1 MPLGAFI
8 AELSRKSSHFRL
20 ADNLGE
26 PKFQIFS
33 TNRDMSSSVLR
44 NVIHPKAQSAPLEK
58 ARDEAQDPRT
68 GVQGGPEAPKHES
81 EDMELVLGVLVEN
94 APVAMAMFDRG
105 MRYMLAN
112 RQWITEFGLQ
122 QVQPLVGKSQ
132 YEIFPGLHPGW
143 RQVYERALQGHIVRS
158 EHDSLSGPDGQHLVY
173 RWEVRPWRKKRDA
186 AVGGLMVTCE
196 KFSSPQPTGEDAVK
210 SPPASEDQDS
220 SQPVAKTPDPLDCSI
235 PMLILNLDGAI
246 LRANVAAAHLTLD
259 KGIQEGTTCFWEVF
273 GEGRDYSALRQQTLD
288 ALTRVAL
295 AHSPVPVYITTHKD
309 PSPDPST
316 PSRWLVSALARKGA
330 DDSPPQV
337 MVMGFPAPPA
347 AEIVP
352 RFIPPMAPPAPVVPP
367 PPLPAAAPVDDA
379 VQQRLENELS
389 RARQELR
396 TLAEAQQAFG
406 RRESRLRSYL
416 EGIPCGVFVLDERGM
431 PVYQNEGLAKLLG
444 RPLEADQ
451 TVESWL
457 AHACSTEEHRAQVV
471 LAWRESVWRRQL
483 TRTVSLATA
492 DGLLKEL
499 EFHPIA
505 LPGGGLLVSI
515 QDATEH
521 TRHEE
526 QLRSMEAKLRTL
538 MQGSP
543 IAIVMTDKA
552 GVIFEV
558 NQHAEELLGKAKS
571 ELRRYPLDA
580 WLDPDSATARRD
592 ALRSLQSSGRQAEA
606 LGVRIKRIDGSFSHA
621 ILHLAAVPD
630 AQGETHCTIHYLQ
643 EVHEAVGPT
652 LPEPALP
659 AAPRSQ
665 TPAAAP
671 QPASAILLTTDANGR
686 VRTWSVHAQQLFS
699 LESAAAIGRPLHQ
712 FFRPSDAT
720 GFFADLA
727 AQAARPGSIVQR
739 PFFGGNGKRGEVET
753 SVRVL
758 EEGGVEL
765 SAHFTAEVETPA
777 VASLPAAILKAA
789 IPLAFQVVSPSSQR
803 WPVVDLEREKL
814 LLTETHH
821 RIKNHLQII
830 SSLLNMQINGVS
842 DQDARNA
849 LRSSQNRVRAIAAL
863 HQHLY
868 QVALGKGDTF
878 SDFSRDL
885 VAHLRECYEVK
896 ADQIKVHLE
905 VQEGPIEQEWLMPLA
920 LTLNEALSNCFE
932 HAYPHGRKGLITAML
947 TYTQG
952 SGELVISDDGV
963 GLPSD
968 FHPGEG
974 GGLGLKIL
982 AVFADQMRGQLFVR
996 GNPDQGTE
1004 IKLRFPLATP
1014 EG

>member
-1 MPLGAFI
+1 
-8 AELSRKSSHFRL
+8 
-20 ADNLGE
+20 
-26 PKFQIFS
+26 
-33 TNRDMSSSVLR
+33 MSSSVLK
-44 NVIHPKAQSAPLEK
+44 NVIHPKGQTAPLEK
-58 ARDEAQDPRT
+58 GREEEREKDSRPITSAAADSPRT
-68 GVQGGPEAPKHES
+68 ES

-94 APVAMAMFDRG
+94 APVAMAMFDRS

-112 RQWITEFGLQ
+112 RQWIAEFGLQ
-122 QVQPLVGKSQ
+122 QVQPIVGKSQ

-158 EHDSLSGPDGQHLVY
+158 EHDALSGPDGRHLVY

-196 KFSSPQPTGEDAVK
+196 KFSSRQASSEDQSAAI
-210 SPPASEDQDS
+210 PASEDHDS
-220 SQPVAKTPDPLDCSI
+220 MPPVAKSPDPLDCAI
-235 PMLILNLDGAI
+235 PMLVLNSNGAI
-246 LRANVAAAHLTLD
+246 LRANVAASHLALD
-259 KGIQEGTTCFWEVF
+259 KGIVEGTTCFWEVF

-288 ALTRVAL
+288 ALTRATMEQAV
-295 AHSPVPVYITTHKD
+295 VPGCIITHPNDEAID
-309 PSPDPST
+309 PAT
-316 PSRWLVSALARKGA
+316 PSRWLVSALARKGG
-330 DDSPPQV
+330 DEFSRQF
-337 MVMGFPAPPA
+337 MLMGFSAQTA
-347 AEIVP
+347 VEGVT
-352 RFIPPMAPPAPVVPP
+352 RFTP
-367 PPLPAAAPVDDA
+367 PPLPAPPPVVAPPSFFPATALVDDEA
-379 VQQRLENELS
+379 LKRTENELS

-396 TLAEAQQAFG
+396 TLAEAQQAFS

-416 EGIPCGVFVLDERGM
+416 EGVPCGVFVLDERGM
-431 PVYQNEGLAKLLG
+431 PVFQNERLAKLLG
-444 RPLEADQ
+444 RPLEAEQ
-451 TVESWL
+451 SVETWL
-457 AHACSTEEHRAQVV
+457 AHACPTEEHRSQVV

-515 QDATEH
+515 QDTTEH

-543 IAIVMTDKA
+543 VAIVMTDKA

-558 NQHAEELLGKAKS
+558 NQHAEELLGQAKS
-571 ELRRYPLDA
+571 ELRRYPFDA
-580 WLDPDSATARRD
+580 WLDPESATARRD

-606 LGVRIKRIDGSFSHA
+606 LGVRIKRFDGTVSRA

-630 AQGETHCTIHYLQ
+630 TQGEIHCTIHYLQ
-643 EVHEAVGPT
+643 QVT
-652 LPEPALP
+652 EPAVT
-659 AAPRSQ
+659 AAA
-665 TPAAAP
+665 AAAP
-671 QPASAILLTTDANGR
+671 AEQRPAPPSPRSTAAISGPTSAVLLTTDANGR
-686 VRTWSVHAQQLFS
+686 VRTWTEHAQQLFG

-720 GFFADLA
+720 GFFADIA
-727 AQAARPGSIVQR
+727 EQAADPESVVQR
-739 PFFGGNGKRGEVET
+739 PFFGGNGKRGEVQT
-753 SVRVL
+753 SVRML
-758 EEGGVEL
+758 DSGGVEL
-765 SAHFTAEVETPA
+765 SSHFTARIETPA
-777 VASLPAAILKAA
+777 SALPSSAPAAASVLTAA
-789 IPLAFQVVSPSSQR
+789 VPLAFQVVSPSSQR

-878 SDFSRDL
+878 SDFTRDL
-885 VAHLRECYEVK
+885 VTHLRECYEVRSE
-896 ADQIKVHLE
+896 QIRVHLE
-905 VQEGPIEQEWLMPLA
+905 VQEGSIEQEWLMPLA

-932 HAYPHGRKGLITAML
+932 HAYPHGRHGQVSAML
-947 TYTQG
+947 TYTHG
-952 SGELVISDDGV
+952 SGELVIRDDGI
-963 GLPSD
+963 GLPAG

-974 GGLGLKIL
+974 SGLGLKIL
-982 AVFADQMRGQLFVR
+982 AVFAEQMRGQLFVQ
-996 GNPDQGTE
+996 GYPDQGTE
-1004 IKLRFPLATP
+1004 IKLRFPLGSP
-1014 EG
+1014 EL

>member
-1 MPLGAFI
+1 
-8 AELSRKSSHFRL
+8 
-20 ADNLGE
+20 
-26 PKFQIFS
+26 
-33 TNRDMSSSVLR
+33 MSSSVLK
-44 NVIHPKAQSAPLEK
+44 NVIHPKGQTGPLVKVREEGKDPLPSASSAMEP
-58 ARDEAQDPRT
+58 
-68 GVQGGPEAPKHES
+68 PKPES

-158 EHDSLSGPDGQHLVY
+158 EHDALSGPDGRHLVY

-196 KFSSPQPTGEDAVK
+196 KFSSPQSSTGEQTSEA
-210 SPPASEDQDS
+210 PPSEDQDS
-220 SQPVAKTPDPLDCSI
+220 TPPVAKAPDPLDCAI
-235 PMLILNLDGAI
+235 PMLVLNASGAI
-246 LRANVAAAHLTLD
+246 LRANVAASHLTLD
-259 KGIQEGTTCFWEVF
+259 KGIQEGITCFWEVF
-273 GEGRDYSALRQQTLD
+273 GEGRDYNALRQQTLD
-288 ALTRVAL
+288 ALVRATMEQAL
-295 AHSPVPVYITTHKD
+295 VPGCIVTHSDSTAD
-309 PSPDPST
+309 PAT

-330 DDSPPQV
+330 DDTSRQF
-337 MVMGFPAPPA
+337 MLMGFSAQTA
-347 AEIVP
+347 VEGVT
-352 RFIPPMAPPAPVVPP
+352 RFTP
-367 PPLPAAAPVDDA
+367 PPLSAPQPIAIPPPLAPLAPPVDDA
-379 VQQRLENELS
+379 ALKRTETELS

-406 RRESRLRSYL
+406 RREARLRSYL
-416 EGIPCGVFVLDERGM
+416 EGVPCGIFVLDERGM
-431 PVYQNEGLAKLLG
+431 PVFQNERLAKLLG
-444 RPLEADQ
+444 RSLEADQ
-451 TVESWL
+451 SVETWL
-457 AHACSTEEHRAQVV
+457 AHACPTEEHRSQVV

-515 QDATEH
+515 QDTTEH

-558 NQHAEELLGKAKS
+558 NQHAEELLGQAKS

-580 WLDPDSATARRD
+580 WLDPDSSTARRD

-606 LGVRIKRIDGSFSHA
+606 LGVRIKRVDGTFSSA

-630 AQGETHCTIHYLQ
+630 AQGEIHCTIHYLQ
-643 EVHEAVGPT
+643 EVSAPAAVAAPAEAQTAAPATYPKAAISGPT
-652 LPEPALP
+652 
-659 AAPRSQ
+659 
-665 TPAAAP
+665 
-671 QPASAILLTTDANGR
+671 SAVLLTTDANGR
-686 VRTWSVHAQQLFS
+686 VRTWTEHAHELFG
-699 LESAAAIGRPLHQ
+699 LEAAAAIGRPLHQ

-720 GFFADLA
+720 GFFADIA
-727 AQAARPGSIVQR
+727 EQAAHPESIVQR

-753 SVRVL
+753 SVRLL
-758 EEGGVEL
+758 EAGGIEL
-765 SAHFTAEVETPA
+765 TSHFMARIETPA
-777 VASLPAAILKAA
+777 YPLPPVAGLKPAV
-789 IPLAFQVVSPSSQR
+789 PVAFQVVSPSSQR

-878 SDFSRDL
+878 SDFTRDL
-885 VAHLRECYEVK
+885 VAHLRECYEVRS
-896 ADQIKVHLE
+896 DQIRVHLE
-905 VQEGPIEQEWLMPLA
+905 VQEGAIEQEWLMPLV

-932 HAYPHGRKGLITAML
+932 HAFPHGRQGQISAML
-947 TYTQG
+947 TYTHG
-952 SGELVISDDGV
+952 SGELVIRDDGI
-963 GLPSD
+963 GLPAD

-982 AVFADQMRGQLFVR
+982 AVFADQMRGQLFVQ

-1004 IKLRFPLATP
+1004 IKLRFPLASP
-1014 EG
+1014 DL

>member
-1 MPLGAFI
+1 IP
-8 AELSRKSSHFRL
+8 
-20 ADNLGE
+20 
-26 PKFQIFS
+26 
-33 TNRDMSSSVLR
+33 V
-44 NVIHPKAQSAPLEK
+44 VITAP
-58 ARDEAQDPRT
+58 
-68 GVQGGPEAPKHES
+68 
-81 EDMELVLGVLVEN
+81 
-94 APVAMAMFDRG
+94 
-105 MRYMLAN
+105 
-112 RQWITEFGLQ
+112 I
-122 QVQPLVGKSQ
+122 
-132 YEIFPGLHPGW
+132 
-143 RQVYERALQGHIVRS
+143 
-158 EHDSLSGPDGQHLVY
+158 
-173 RWEVRPWRKKRDA
+173 
-186 AVGGLMVTCE
+186 
-196 KFSSPQPTGEDAVK
+196 
-210 SPPASEDQDS
+210 PA
-220 SQPVAKTPDPLDCSI
+220 
-235 PMLILNLDGAI
+235 
-246 LRANVAAAHLTLD
+246 
-259 KGIQEGTTCFWEVF
+259 
-273 GEGRDYSALRQQTLD
+273 
-288 ALTRVAL
+288 
-295 AHSPVPVYITTHKD
+295 
-309 PSPDPST
+309 
-316 PSRWLVSALARKGA
+316 
-330 DDSPPQV
+330 
-337 MVMGFPAPPA
+337 
-347 AEIVP
+347 
-352 RFIPPMAPPAPVVPP
+352 APPAPV
-367 PPLPAAAPVDDA
+367 DDGA
-379 VQQRLENELS
+379 KLRLENELS

-406 RRESRLRSYL
+406 RREARMRSYL
-416 EGIPCGVFVLDERGM
+416 EGVPCGIFVLDERGV
-431 PVYQNEGLAKLLG
+431 PLFQNERLAKLLG

-457 AHACSTEEHRAQVV
+457 AHACPTEEHRAQVV

-515 QDATEH
+515 QDTTEH

-538 MQGSP
+538 LQGSP

-558 NQHAEELLGKAKS
+558 NQHAEELLGQAKS

-592 ALRSLQSSGRQAEA
+592 ALRGLQSSGRQAEA
-606 LGVRIKRIDGSFSHA
+606 LGVRVKRFDGTFSRA

-643 EVHEAVGPT
+643 AVA
-652 LPEPALP
+652 EPASV
-659 AAPRSQ
+659 APLAEVLH
-665 TPAAAP
+665 TAP
-671 QPASAILLTTDANGR
+671 SIPTAPPVAGPASAPLLTTDANGR
-686 VRTWSVHAQQLFS
+686 VRTWTDHAQQMFDLD
-699 LESAAAIGRPLHQ
+699 SAAVIGRPLHQ

-727 AQAARPGSIVQR
+727 VQAADPQGVVQR
-739 PFFGGNGKRGEVET
+739 PFFGGNGKRGEAQI
-753 SVRVL
+753 SVQML
-758 EEGGVEL
+758 EEGGFAL
-765 SAHFTAEVETPA
+765 TSHFTVESEAPAAAPHPAEV
-777 VASLPAAILKAA
+777 LKAA

-878 SDFSRDL
+878 SDFARDL
-885 VAHLRECYEVK
+885 VAHLRECYEVQS
-896 ADQIKVHLE
+896 DQIKVHLE
-905 VQEGPIEQEWLMPLA
+905 VQEGPVEQEWLMPLA

-932 HAYPHGRKGLITAML
+932 HAYPHGRQGQITATL
-947 TYTQG
+947 NYSQAA
-952 SGELVISDDGV
+952 GELVIRDDGV
-963 GLPSD
+963 GLPAE

-974 GGLGLKIL
+974 SGLGLKIL
-982 AVFADQMRGQLFVR
+982 AVFADQMRGQLFVQ
-996 GNPDQGTE
+996 GTPDQGTE
-1004 IKLRFPLATP
+1004 IKLRFPLASP
-1014 EG
+1014 ES

>member
-1 MPLGAFI
+1 
-8 AELSRKSSHFRL
+8 
-20 ADNLGE
+20 
-26 PKFQIFS
+26 
-33 TNRDMSSSVLR
+33 MSSSVLR
-44 NVIHPKAQSAPLEK
+44 NVIHPKAQTASLEK
-58 ARDEAQDPRT
+58 GREEFRDPRT
-68 GVQGGPEAPKHES
+68 GPSSSADIPKPES

-196 KFSSPQPTGEDAVK
+196 KFSSPRSSGEDAVK
-210 SPPASEDQDS
+210 AAPSSEDHES
-220 SQPVAKTPDPLDCSI
+220 AAPVAKTPDPLDCSI
-235 PMLILNLDGAI
+235 PMLILDVDGAI

-273 GEGRDYSALRQQTLD
+273 GEGRDYSALRQQTLE
-288 ALTRVAL
+288 ALTRVAV
-295 AHSPVPVYITTHKD
+295 AHSPVPVFITTRTDAAAD
-309 PSPDPST
+309 PAT
-316 PSRWLVSALARKGA
+316 PSRWLVSALAGKGA
-330 DDSPPQV
+330 DDSSRRV
-337 MVMGFPAPPA
+337 MVIGFPAPPP
-347 AEIVP
+347 AEIVT
-352 RFIPPMAPPAPVVPP
+352 RFVPPVAPPASVMPP
-367 PPLPAAAPVDDA
+367 PPPPAAPPVDDA
-379 VQQRLENELS
+379 AQQRLENELS

-406 RRESRLRSYL
+406 RREARLRTYL
-416 EGIPCGVFVLDERGM
+416 EGIPCGVFVLDERGV
-431 PVYQNEGLAKLLG
+431 PVYQNEGLARLLG
-444 RPLEADQ
+444 RPLETDQ

-457 AHACSTEEHRAQVV
+457 AHACPTEEHRAQVV

-499 EFHPIA
+499 EFHPVA

-543 IAIVMTDKA
+543 VAIVMTDKA

-558 NQHAEELLGKAKS
+558 NQHAEELLGQAKS
-571 ELRRYPLDA
+571 ELRRYPFDA

-606 LGVRIKRIDGSFSHA
+606 LGVRIKRVDGSFSRA
-621 ILHLAAVPD
+621 ILHLATVPD

-643 EVHEAVGPT
+643 EVSEPASGPASA
-652 LPEPALP
+652 PAAESSPALP
-659 AAPRSQ
+659 SQHSAPV
-665 TPAAAP
+665 TA
-671 QPASAILLTTDANGR
+671 PASTVLLTTDANGR
-686 VRTWSVHAQQLFS
+686 VRTWSEHAQQLFS
-699 LESAAAIGRPLHQ
+699 LEAAAAIGRPLHQ

-727 AQAARPGSIVQR
+727 VQAAKPNSIVQR

-753 SVRVL
+753 SVRLL

-765 SAHFTAEVETPA
+765 SSCHAAGGAPVSEP
-777 VASLPAAILKAA
+777 LPSADHLKAA
-789 IPLAFQVVSPSSQR
+789 IPLAFQVVSPSSER

-905 VQEGPIEQEWLMPLA
+905 VQEGPVEQEWLMPLA

-932 HAYPHGRKGLITAML
+932 HAYPHGRQGLITATL

-952 SGELVISDDGV
+952 SGELVIRDDGV
-963 GLPSD
+963 GLPAD

-1004 IKLRFPLATP
+1004 IKLRFPLATA

>member
-1 MPLGAFI
+1 
-8 AELSRKSSHFRL
+8 
-20 ADNLGE
+20 
-26 PKFQIFS
+26 
-33 TNRDMSSSVLR
+33 MSSSVLR
-44 NVIHPKAQSAPLEK
+44 NVIQPKAQTAPLEK
-58 ARDEAQDPRT
+58 AYDEAPDQRT
-68 GVQGGPEAPKHES
+68 GVQGNSDLPKHES
-81 EDMELVLGVLVEN
+81 EDMGLVLGVLVEN

-196 KFSSPQPTGEDAVK
+196 KFSSPQPSGEDAVK
-210 SPPASEDQDS
+210 ADPPSEDQDS

-235 PMLILNLDGAI
+235 PMLILSLDGAI
-246 LRANVAAAHLTLD
+246 LRSNVAAARLTLD

-295 AHSPVPVYITTHKD
+295 AHSPAPVYITTHAD
-309 PSPDPST
+309 SSSEPAI
-316 PSRWLVSALARKGA
+316 PSRWLVSALAHKGA

-352 RFIPPMAPPAPVVPP
+352 RFIPPLAPPAP
-367 PPLPAAAPVDDA
+367 AALVDDA
-379 VQQRLENELS
+379 AQQRLENELS

-416 EGIPCGVFVLDERGM
+416 EGIPCGVFVLDERGV

-558 NQHAEELLGKAKS
+558 NQHAEELLGQAKS

-592 ALRSLQSSGRQAEA
+592 ALRTLQSSGRQAEA
-606 LGVRIKRIDGSFSHA
+606 LGVRIKRVDGSFSRA

-643 EVHEAVGPT
+643 EVTEPAAVT
-652 LPEPALP
+652 VPEPAFP
-659 AAPRSQ
+659 AALSSQ
-665 TPAAAP
+665 TPAT
-671 QPASAILLTTDANGR
+671 ASRTTSAVLLTTDANGR
-686 VRTWSVHAQQLFS
+686 VRTWTEHAQQLFS
-699 LESAAAIGRPLHQ
+699 LESAAAVGRPLHQ

-727 AQAARPGSIVQR
+727 AQAAHPDSIVQR

-753 SVRVL
+753 SVRAL

-765 SAHFTAEVETPA
+765 SSHFTADIETSAVPPLAVEM
-777 VASLPAAILKAA
+777 LKAA
-789 IPLAFQVVSPSSQR
+789 MPLAFQVVSPSSQR

-868 QVALGKGDTF
+868 QVALGKSDTF
-878 SDFSRDL
+878 SDFARDL

-963 GLPSD
+963 GLPPD

-1014 EG
+1014 EA

>member
-1 MPLGAFI
+1 
-8 AELSRKSSHFRL
+8 
-20 ADNLGE
+20 
-26 PKFQIFS
+26 
-33 TNRDMSSSVLR
+33 MSSSVLK
-44 NVIHPKAQSAPLEK
+44 NVIQPKGQTAPLEK
-58 ARDEAQDPRT
+58 MREEAKEPRT
-68 GVQGGPEAPKHES
+68 GPLGPSSALELPKHES

-112 RQWITEFGLQ
+112 RQWISEFGLQ

-158 EHDSLSGPDGQHLVY
+158 EHDSLSGPDGRHLVY

-196 KFSSPQPTGEDAVK
+196 KFSSPQTAADDDAKTAPSFEDK
-210 SPPASEDQDS
+210 DS
-220 SQPVAKTPDPLDCSI
+220 APPVARTPDPLDCSI
-235 PMLILNLDGAI
+235 PMMVLNAEGAI
-246 LRANVAAAHLTLD
+246 LRSNVAAAHLTLD
-259 KGIQEGTTCFWEVF
+259 KGIQEGVTCFWEVF

-288 ALTRVAL
+288 ALTRATMEQAL
-295 AHSPVPVYITTHKD
+295 LPGYITTRAEASLD
-309 PSPDPST
+309 PAT

-330 DDSPPQV
+330 DDSSRQF
-337 MVMGFPAPPA
+337 MLMGFSPP
-347 AEIVP
+347 
-352 RFIPPMAPPAPVVPP
+352 PVVESATRFTPTVP
-367 PPLPAAAPVDDA
+367 VPIPVVIAAPMPAAAPVDDGLML
-379 VQQRLENELS
+379 RMENELS

-406 RRESRLRSYL
+406 RREARLRSYL
-416 EGIPCGVFVLDERGM
+416 EGVPCGVFVLDERGV
-431 PVYQNEGLAKLLG
+431 PVFQNERLAKLLG

-457 AHACSTEEHRAQVV
+457 AHACPTEEHRAQVV

-499 EFHPIA
+499 EFHPIS

-515 QDATEH
+515 QDTTEH

-538 MQGSP
+538 LQGSP
-543 IAIVMTDKA
+543 VAIVLTDKA

-558 NQHAEELLGKAKS
+558 NQHAEELLGQAKS

-592 ALRSLQSSGRQAEA
+592 ALRALQSSGRQAEA
-606 LGVRIKRIDGSFSHA
+606 LGVRVKRFDGTFVRA

-630 AQGETHCTIHYLQ
+630 SQGETHCTIHYLQ
-643 EVHEAVGPT
+643 EVTESVSVTAQAEV
-652 LPEPALP
+652 LP
-659 AAPRSQ
+659 AAPGTH
-665 TPAAAP
+665 TPAIAYG
-671 QPASAILLTTDANGR
+671 PASAMLLTTDANGR
-686 VRTWSVHAQQLFS
+686 VRTWTEHAQQMFD
-699 LESAAAIGRPLHQ
+699 LEAAAAIGRPLHQ

-727 AQAARPGSIVQR
+727 GQADDPQSIIQR
-739 PFFGGNGKRGEVET
+739 PFFGGNGRRGEAKI
-753 SVRVL
+753 SVCML
-758 EEGGVEL
+758 EEGGFAL
-765 SAHFTAEVETPA
+765 TSHFTVEDAAPA
-777 VASLPAAILKAA
+777 LPPLQPVAMLKAA

-868 QVALGKGDTF
+868 QIALGKGDTF

-885 VAHLRECYEVK
+885 VAHLRECYEVQS
-896 ADQIKVHLE
+896 DQIKVHLE

-932 HAYPHGRKGLITAML
+932 HAYPHGRQGQITAML
-947 TYTQG
+947 SYTQG
-952 SGELVISDDGV
+952 GGELVIRDDGV
-963 GLPSD
+963 GLPAE

-974 GGLGLKIL
+974 SGLGLKIL
-982 AVFADQMRGQLFVR
+982 AVFADQMRGQLFVQ
-996 GNPDQGTE
+996 GSPDQGTE
-1004 IKLRFPLATP
+1004 IKLRFPLASP
-1014 EG
+1014 ES

>member
-1 MPLGAFI
+1 L
-8 AELSRKSSHFRL
+8 R
-20 ADNLGE
+20 E

-33 TNRDMSSSVLR
+33 TNPIMSSSVLK
-44 NVIHPKAQSAPLEK
+44 NVIQPKAQTAPLEK
-58 ARDEAQDPRT
+58 ARDEARDQRSGTSAPA
-68 GVQGGPEAPKHES
+68 ELPKHES
-81 EDMELVLGVLVEN
+81 EDMEMVLGVLVEN
-94 APVAMAMFDRG
+94 APIAMAMFDRG

-112 RQWITEFGLQ
+112 RQWISEFGLQ

-143 RQVYERALQGHIVRS
+143 RQVYDRALQGHIVRS

-196 KFSSPQPTGEDAVK
+196 KFSSPQPSGEDAVK
-210 SPPASEDQDS
+210 AAPSLEDKES
-220 SQPVAKTPDPLDCSI
+220 APPVAKTPDPLDCSI
-235 PMLILNLDGAI
+235 PMLVLNVEGAI
-246 LRANVAAAHLTLD
+246 MRANVAASRLTLD

-273 GEGRDYSALRQQTLD
+273 GEGREYSTLRQQTLD
-288 ALTRVAL
+288 ALTRVSL
-295 AHSPVPVYITTHKD
+295 AQNIAPGCIITRPDASPY
-309 PSPDPST
+309 SST
-316 PSRWLVSALARKGA
+316 PSRWLVSALAHKGT
-330 DDSPPQV
+330 DESSRQF
-337 MVMGFPAPPA
+337 MLMGFSPQTAM
-347 AEIVP
+347 EGVT
-352 RFIPPMAPPAPVVPP
+352 RRTPPAPVIVAAPTP
-367 PPLPAAAPVDDA
+367 PAAALVDVA
-379 VQQRLENELS
+379 AQQRLESELS

-406 RRESRLRSYL
+406 RREARLRSYL
-416 EGIPCGVFVLDERGM
+416 EGIPCGVFVLDERGV
-431 PVYQNEGLAKLLG
+431 PVFQNEGLAKLLG

-457 AHACSTEEHRAQVV
+457 AHACPTEEHRAQVV

-499 EFHPIA
+499 EFNPIA

-558 NQHAEELLGKAKS
+558 NQHAEELLGQAKS

-592 ALRSLQSSGRQAEA
+592 ALRALQSSGRQAEA
-606 LGVRIKRIDGSFSHA
+606 LGIRIKRVDGSFSRA

-630 AQGETHCTIHYLQ
+630 AQGEAHCTIHYLQ
-643 EVHEAVGPT
+643 EVAEPT
-652 LPEPALP
+652 G
-659 AAPRSQ
+659 
-665 TPAAAP
+665 AAAP
-671 QPASAILLTTDANGR
+671 AVEFPAALFSHAPVTTSAPASAVLLTTDANGR
-686 VRTWSVHAQQLFS
+686 VRTWTEHAQQLFS
-699 LESAAAIGRPLHQ
+699 LEAAEAIGRPLHQ

-720 GFFADLA
+720 AFFADLA
-727 AQAARPGSIVQR
+727 DQAAQPESIIQR
-739 PFFGGNGKRGEVET
+739 PFFGGNGKRGEAKIAA
-753 SVRVL
+753 RML
-758 EEGGVEL
+758 DDGGFEL
-765 SAHFTAEVETPA
+765 ISHFTAEVETAEALPLP
-777 VASLPAAILKAA
+777 VALLKAA

-896 ADQIKVHLE
+896 SDQIMVHLE

-932 HAYPHGRKGLITAML
+932 HAFPHGRQGQITAL
-947 TYTQG
+947 LSYTQG
-952 SGELVISDDGV
+952 SGELVVSDDGV
-963 GLPSD
+963 GLPAE

-1004 IKLRFPLATP
+1004 IKLRFPLATS

>member
-1 MPLGAFI
+1 
-8 AELSRKSSHFRL
+8 
-20 ADNLGE
+20 
-26 PKFQIFS
+26 
-33 TNRDMSSSVLR
+33 MSSSVLR
-44 NVIHPKAQSAPLEK
+44 NVIHPKAQTPPLENV
-58 ARDEAQDPRT
+58 RDEARDQRL
-68 GVQGGPEAPKHES
+68 GAPVNADFGKHES

-196 KFSSPQPTGEDAVK
+196 KFSSSQPSGKDAAQAAP
-210 SPPASEDQDS
+210 SSEDKDGAP
-220 SQPVAKTPDPLDCSI
+220 PVAKTPDPLDCSI
-235 PMLILNLDGAI
+235 PMLILDLDGAI

-259 KGIQEGTTCFWEVF
+259 KGIQEGITCFWEVF

-309 PSPDPST
+309 FSPDPSI

-330 DDSPPQV
+330 DDSPRQV
-337 MVMGFPAPPA
+337 MVMGFPSPPA
-347 AEIVP
+347 VEIVP
-352 RFIPPMAPPAPVVPP
+352 RFIPPVAPPAPVVL
-367 PPLPAAAPVDDA
+367 PLPLPVAAPVDDA
-379 VQQRLENELS
+379 AQQRLENELS

-406 RRESRLRSYL
+406 RREARLRSYL
-416 EGIPCGVFVLDERGM
+416 EGIPCGVFVLDERGV
-431 PVYQNEGLAKLLG
+431 PVFQNEGLAKLLG
-444 RPLEADQ
+444 RPLETDQ

-457 AHACSTEEHRAQVV
+457 AHACPTEEHRAQVV

-558 NQHAEELLGKAKS
+558 NQHAEEMLGHAKS
-571 ELRRYPLDA
+571 DLRRYPLDA
-580 WLDPDSATARRD
+580 WLDPESATARRD

-606 LGVRIKRIDGSFSHA
+606 LGVRIKRVDGSFSRA

-630 AQGETHCTIHYLQ
+630 AHGEAHCTVHYLQ
-643 EVHEAVGPT
+643 EVT
-652 LPEPALP
+652 EPAAVTLQQAVFP
-659 AAPRSQ
+659 AAPISH
-665 TPAAAP
+665 TPAAVSRPTRAV
-671 QPASAILLTTDANGR
+671 LLTTDANGR
-686 VRTWSVHAQQLFS
+686 VRTWTEHAHQVFG
-699 LESAAAIGRPLHQ
+699 LEAAAAIGRPLHQ

-727 AQAARPGSIVQR
+727 KQATNPQSIIQR

-753 SVRVL
+753 SVRAL
-758 EEGGVEL
+758 EQGGVEL
-765 SAHFTAEVETPA
+765 TSHFTTGSKTSEAPP
-777 VASLPAAILKAA
+777 LPAAILKAA
-789 IPLAFQVVSPSSQR
+789 IPLAFQVVSPSSAR

-896 ADQIKVHLE
+896 SDHIKVHLE

-932 HAYPHGRKGLITAML
+932 HAYPHGRQGLITAML
-947 TYTQG
+947 TYTQS

-963 GLPSD
+963 GLPAE

-974 GGLGLKIL
+974 SGLGLKIL

-1004 IKLRFPLATP
+1004 IKLRFPLASP

>member
-1 MPLGAFI
+1 
-8 AELSRKSSHFRL
+8 
-20 ADNLGE
+20 
-26 PKFQIFS
+26 
-33 TNRDMSSSVLR
+33 MSSSVLK
-44 NVIHPKAQSAPLEK
+44 NVIHPKGQTAPLEK
-58 ARDEAQDPRT
+58 GRDEGRDKEQRPVSSAAGEPPR
-68 GVQGGPEAPKHES
+68 PES

-94 APVAMAMFDRG
+94 APVAMAMFDRS

-112 RQWITEFGLQ
+112 RQWISEFGLQ

-158 EHDSLSGPDGQHLVY
+158 EHDALSGPDGRHLVY

-196 KFSSPQPTGEDAVK
+196 KFSSRQ
-210 SPPASEDQDS
+210 SNSEDQ
-220 SQPVAKTPDPLDCSI
+220 VAAAPAMEDHESGAPPMAKSPDPLDCAI
-235 PMLILNLDGAI
+235 PMLVLNSNGAI
-246 LRANVAAAHLTLD
+246 LRANVAASHLTLD

-273 GEGRDYSALRQQTLD
+273 GEGRDYSSLRQQTLD
-288 ALTRVAL
+288 ALTRATMEHAV
-295 AHSPVPVYITTHKD
+295 VPGCIITHPNDAAVD
-309 PSPDPST
+309 PAT
-316 PSRWLVSALARKGA
+316 PSRWLVSALARKGV
-330 DDSPPQV
+330 DDTSRQF
-337 MVMGFPAPPA
+337 MLMGFSAQTAVEGVTRFTPPAPQA
-347 AEIVP
+347 L
-352 RFIPPMAPPAPVVPP
+352 PPVTAPPPVFAPAPVV
-367 PPLPAAAPVDDA
+367 DDEA
-379 VQQRLENELS
+379 LKRTENELS

-396 TLAEAQQAFG
+396 TLAEAQQAFS
-406 RRESRLRSYL
+406 RREGRLRSYL
-416 EGIPCGVFVLDERGM
+416 EGVPIGIFVLDERGM
-431 PVYQNEGLAKLLG
+431 PVFQNERLASLLG

-451 TVESWL
+451 SVETWL
-457 AHACSTEEHRAQVV
+457 AHACPTEEHRSQVA

-515 QDATEH
+515 QDTTEH

-543 IAIVMTDKA
+543 VAIVMTDKA

-558 NQHAEELLGKAKS
+558 NQHAEELLGQAKS
-571 ELRRYPLDA
+571 ELRRYPFDA
-580 WLDPDSATARRD
+580 WLEPESATARRD

-606 LGVRIKRIDGSFSHA
+606 LGVRIKRFDGTTSRA

-630 AQGETHCTIHYLQ
+630 TQGEIHCTIHYLQ
-643 EVHEAVGPT
+643 QVVDPVA
-652 LPEPALP
+652 
-659 AAPRSQ
+659 
-665 TPAAAP
+665 AAAP
-671 QPASAILLTTDANGR
+671 VEVRPAPPPSRSTAAISGPTSAVLLTTDANGR
-686 VRTWSVHAQQLFS
+686 VRTWTEHAQQLFG

-720 GFFADLA
+720 GFFADIA
-727 AQAARPGSIVQR
+727 EQAADPESVVLR
-739 PFFGGNGKRGEVET
+739 PFFGGNGKRGEVQT
-753 SVRVL
+753 SVRML
-758 EEGGVEL
+758 EAGGVEL
-765 SAHFTAEVETPA
+765 SSHFMARIETPA
-777 VASLPAAILKAA
+777 SALLSSTPASAPAAALTAA
-789 IPLAFQVVSPSSQR
+789 VPLAFQVVSPSSQR

-878 SDFSRDL
+878 SDFTRDL
-885 VAHLRECYEVK
+885 VTHLRECYEVRSE
-896 ADQIKVHLE
+896 QIRVHLE
-905 VQEGPIEQEWLMPLA
+905 VQEGSIEQEWLMPLA

-932 HAYPHGRKGLITAML
+932 HAYPHGRSGQISATL
-947 TYTQG
+947 TYTHG
-952 SGELVISDDGV
+952 SGELVIRDDGI
-963 GLPSD
+963 GLPAG

-974 GGLGLKIL
+974 SGLGLKIL
-982 AVFADQMRGQLFVR
+982 AVFAEQMRGQLFVQ
-996 GNPDQGTE
+996 GYPDQGTE
-1004 IKLRFPLATP
+1004 IKLRFPLGTP
-1014 EG
+1014 EI

>member
-1 MPLGAFI
+1 
-8 AELSRKSSHFRL
+8 
-20 ADNLGE
+20 
-26 PKFQIFS
+26 
-33 TNRDMSSSVLR
+33 MSSSVLR
-44 NVIHPKAQSAPLEK
+44 NVIHPKAQTAPLEN
-58 ARDEAQDPRT
+58 ARDEARDQRF
-68 GVQGGPEAPKHES
+68 GAPVNVDFSKHES

-112 RQWITEFGLQ
+112 RQWISEFGLQ

-158 EHDSLSGPDGQHLVY
+158 EHDSLNGPDGQHLVY

-196 KFSSPQPTGEDAVK
+196 KFSSPQPSGKDAVQAAP
-210 SPPASEDQDS
+210 SPEDKDGAS
-220 SQPVAKTPDPLDCSI
+220 PVAKTPDPLDCSI

-309 PSPDPST
+309 SSLDPSI

-330 DDSPPQV
+330 DDSPRQV
-337 MVMGFPAPPA
+337 MVMGFPSPPA

-352 RFIPPMAPPAPVVPP
+352 RFIPPVAPPAPVVL
-367 PPLPAAAPVDDA
+367 PLPLPVAAPVDDA
-379 VQQRLENELS
+379 AQQRLENELS

-406 RRESRLRSYL
+406 RREARLRSYL
-416 EGIPCGVFVLDERGM
+416 EGIPCGVFVLDERGV
-431 PVYQNEGLAKLLG
+431 PVFQNEGLAKLLG
-444 RPLEADQ
+444 RPLETDQ

-558 NQHAEELLGKAKS
+558 NQHAEEMLGYAKS
-571 ELRRYPLDA
+571 DLRRYPLDA
-580 WLDPDSATARRD
+580 WLDPESATARRD

-606 LGVRIKRIDGSFSHA
+606 LEVRIKRVDGSFSRA

-630 AQGETHCTIHYLQ
+630 AHGEAHCTIHYLQ
-643 EVHEAVGPT
+643 EVTEPAAVT
-652 LPEPALP
+652 LPQAVFP
-659 AAPRSQ
+659 AAPISH
-665 TPAAAP
+665 TPAAVSR
-671 QPASAILLTTDANGR
+671 PASAVLLTTDANGR
-686 VRTWSVHAQQLFS
+686 VRTWTEHAHQVFG
-699 LESAAAIGRPLHQ
+699 LEAAAAIGRPLHQ

-727 AQAARPGSIVQR
+727 KQATNPLTIIQR

-753 SVRVL
+753 SVRAL
-758 EEGGVEL
+758 EQGGVEL
-765 SAHFTAEVETPA
+765 ISHFSTEIKTSEAPP
-777 VASLPAAILKAA
+777 LPVAILKAA
-789 IPLAFQVVSPSSQR
+789 IPLAFQVVSPSSAR

-868 QVALGKGDTF
+868 QVALGKADTF

-896 ADQIKVHLE
+896 SDHIKVRLE

-932 HAYPHGRKGLITAML
+932 HAYPHGRQGLITAML
-947 TYTQG
+947 TYTQS
-952 SGELVISDDGV
+952 SGELVIIDDGV
-963 GLPSD
+963 GLPAE

-974 GGLGLKIL
+974 SGLGLKIL

-1004 IKLRFPLATP
+1004 IKLRFPLASP

>member
-1 MPLGAFI
+1 MPPGSFI

-58 ARDEAQDPRT
+58 VRDEAHDPRT
-68 GVQGGPEAPKHES
+68 GVQGSSDSPKHES

-196 KFSSPQPTGEDAVK
+196 KFSSPQSSGEDAVK
-210 SPPASEDQDS
+210 APPSSEDQDGS
-220 SQPVAKTPDPLDCSI
+220 APVAKTPDPLDCSI

-309 PSPDPST
+309 SSPDPSV

-337 MVMGFPAPPA
+337 MVMGFPSPPA

-352 RFIPPMAPPAPVVPP
+352 RFIPPVAPPAPVVLP
-367 PPLPAAAPVDDA
+367 PPLPVAAPVDDA
-379 VQQRLENELS
+379 AQQRLENELS

-416 EGIPCGVFVLDERGM
+416 EGIPCGIFVLDERGV

-444 RPLEADQ
+444 RPLESDQ

-592 ALRSLQSSGRQAEA
+592 ALRSLQNSGRQAEA

-643 EVHEAVGPT
+643 EVNEPVTAT
-652 LPEPALP
+652 LPEPAFS
-659 AAPRSQ
+659 AASISQ
-665 TPAAAP
+665 TPAPAP
-671 QPASAILLTTDANGR
+671 RPTSVILLTTDANGR

-727 AQAARPGSIVQR
+727 AQAAHPHSIVQR

-765 SAHFTAEVETPA
+765 SAHFAAEVETPA
-777 VASLPAAILKAA
+777 VLPLPAAILKAA

-896 ADQIKVHLE
+896 SDQIKVHLE

-932 HAYPHGRKGLITAML
+932 HAYPHGRKGLITATL

-1004 IKLRFPLATP
+1004 IKLRFPLATA

>member
-1 MPLGAFI
+1 
-8 AELSRKSSHFRL
+8 
-20 ADNLGE
+20 
-26 PKFQIFS
+26 
-33 TNRDMSSSVLR
+33 MSSSVLR
-44 NVIHPKAQSAPLEK
+44 NVIHPKAQTAPLEK
-58 ARDEAQDPRT
+58 AREETRDQRTTAQSPADF
-68 GVQGGPEAPKHES
+68 PKHES

-94 APVAMAMFDRG
+94 APVAMAMFDRS
-105 MRYMLAN
+105 MRYILAN
-112 RQWITEFGLQ
+112 RQWISEFGLQ

-158 EHDSLSGPDGQHLVY
+158 EHDSLSGPDGRNLVY

-196 KFSSPQPTGEDAVK
+196 KFSSP
-210 SPPASEDQDS
+210 SPASEEADKAIPSSESQDNTP
-220 SQPVAKTPDPLDCSI
+220 PVAKTPDPLDCSI
-235 PMLILNLDGAI
+235 PMLVLNAEGAI

-259 KGIQEGTTCFWEVF
+259 KGIQEGTTCFWEVY
-273 GEGRDYSALRQQTLD
+273 GDGRDYSALRQQTLESLALA
-288 ALTRVAL
+288 ALTQAP
-295 AHSPVPVYITTHKD
+295 APSCIITHPDSSAD
-309 PSPDPST
+309 PAT
-316 PSRWLVSALARKGA
+316 PSRWLVSTLARKGA
-330 DDSPPQV
+330 EDSSRQFLL
-337 MVMGFPAPPA
+337 MGFSPQTAVEGVTHFTPPPAPPQPVLVA
-347 AEIVP
+347 TPVTQPVAV
-352 RFIPPMAPPAPVVPP
+352 APPE
-367 PPLPAAAPVDDA
+367 DDA
-379 VQQRLENELS
+379 ALLRSEIELS

-396 TLAEAQQAFG
+396 TLAEAQQAFA
-406 RRESRLRSYL
+406 RREARLRSYL
-416 EGIPCGVFVLDERGM
+416 EGIPCGVFVLDERGA
-431 PVYQNEGLAKLLG
+431 PVFQNERLARLLG
-444 RPLEADQ
+444 RPLETDQ
-451 TVESWL
+451 SVESWL
-457 AHACSTEEHRAQVV
+457 AHACPTEEHRTQVV

-499 EFHPIA
+499 EFHPLA

-538 MQGSP
+538 LQGSP

-558 NQHAEELLGKAKS
+558 NQHAEELLGQAKS

-592 ALRSLQSSGRQAEA
+592 ALRALQTSGRQAEA
-606 LGVRIKRIDGSFSHA
+606 LGVRIKRVDGTFSRA

-643 EVHEAVGPT
+643 EFT
-652 LPEPALP
+652 EPAVATASVAEPP
-659 AAPRSQ
+659 ATLISLAP
-665 TPAAAP
+665 A
-671 QPASAILLTTDANGR
+671 PASAPASAVLLSTDANGR
-686 VRTWSVHAQQLFS
+686 VRTWTEHAQEVFALD
-699 LESAAAIGRPLHQ
+699 AGAAIGRPLHQ

-727 AQAARPGSIVQR
+727 EQAAHPETIILR
-739 PFFGGNGKRGEVET
+739 PFFGGNGKRGEVEI
-753 SVRVL
+753 SARAF

-765 SAHFTAEVETPA
+765 TSHFKTKSAAPAESVPLAPDPKA
-777 VASLPAAILKAA
+777 VL
-789 IPLAFQVVSPSSQR
+789 PLAFQVVSHSSQR

-830 SSLLNMQINGVS
+830 SSLLNMQINSVS

-868 QVALGKGDTF
+868 QVALGKADTF
-878 SDFSRDL
+878 SDFTRDL
-885 VAHLRECYEVK
+885 VTHLRECYEVK
-896 ADQIKVHLE
+896 SEQIKVHLE

-920 LTLNEALSNCFE
+920 LTFNEALSNCFE
-932 HAYPHGRKGLITAML
+932 HAFPHGRQGRITAL
-947 TYTQG
+947 LHYTQN
-952 SGELVISDDGV
+952 SGELIISDDGV
-963 GLPSD
+963 GMLAD
-968 FHPGEG
+968 FQPGEG
-974 GGLGLKIL
+974 SGLGLKIL

-996 GNPDQGTE
+996 GSLDQGTE
-1004 IKLRFPLATP
+1004 IKLLFPLASP
-1014 EG
+1014 AG

>member
-1 MPLGAFI
+1 
-8 AELSRKSSHFRL
+8 
-20 ADNLGE
+20 
-26 PKFQIFS
+26 
-33 TNRDMSSSVLR
+33 MSSSVLR
-44 NVIHPKAQSAPLEK
+44 NVIHPKAQTTPLEK
-58 ARDEAQDPRT
+58 MRDDGKEPRPGST
-68 GVQGGPEAPKHES
+68 SAFSPGQEFPKHES

-112 RQWITEFGLQ
+112 RQWISEFGLQ
-122 QVQPLVGKSQ
+122 QVQPLVGRSQ

-158 EHDSLSGPDGQHLVY
+158 EHDSLSGPDGRHLVY

-196 KFSSPQPTGEDAVK
+196 KFSSPQPAGEDADNAAPSSEEK
-210 SPPASEDQDS
+210 HSTPPMAR
-220 SQPVAKTPDPLDCSI
+220 APDPLDCSM
-235 PMLILNLDGAI
+235 PMLVLNADGAI

-273 GEGRDYSALRQQTLD
+273 NEGRDYSALRQQTLD
-288 ALTRVAL
+288 ALTRVTVAPDL
-295 AHSPVPVYITTHKD
+295 VPVYINTRAD
-309 PSPDPST
+309 ASSDASS
-316 PSRWLVSALARKGA
+316 PSRWLVSPLAHKGPDGSSRQFMLMGFSA
-330 DDSPPQV
+330 PPPVEVVTRFAPPVPAPIPVVIAAPIPPSPP
-337 MVMGFPAPPA
+337 PA
-347 AEIVP
+347 
-352 RFIPPMAPPAPVVPP
+352 
-367 PPLPAAAPVDDA
+367 DDA
-379 VQQRLENELS
+379 VVKRLENELS
-389 RARQELR
+389 RSRQELR
-396 TLAEAQQAFG
+396 TLAEAQQTFG
-406 RRESRLRSYL
+406 RRETRLRAYL
-416 EGIPCGVFVLDERGM
+416 EAVPCGIFVLDERGM
-431 PVYQNEGLAKLLG
+431 PVFQNEGLAKLLG
-444 RPLEADQ
+444 RPLESDQ

-457 AHACSTEEHRAQVV
+457 AHGCPTEEHRTHVA

-499 EFHPIA
+499 EFHPVA

-515 QDATEH
+515 QDTTEH

-558 NQHAEELLGKAKS
+558 NQHAELLLGQAKS

-592 ALRSLQSSGRQAEA
+592 ALRTLQSSGRQAEA
-606 LGVRIKRIDGSFSHA
+606 LAVRVKRVDGSFSRA
-621 ILHLAAVPD
+621 TLHLATVPD
-630 AQGETHCTIHYLQ
+630 AQGDTHCTIHYLQ
-643 EVHEAVGPT
+643 EVPDAAHAVAAPDV
-652 LPEPALP
+652 PALAPMEPRP
-659 AAPRSQ
+659 AA
-665 TPAAAP
+665 TAG
-671 QPASAILLTTDANGR
+671 PASATLLTTDANGR
-686 VRTWSVHAQQLFS
+686 VRTWTEQAQQTFGF
-699 LESAAAIGRPLHQ
+699 ETAAATGRPLHQ
-712 FFRPSDAT
+712 LFRPSDAT

-727 AQAARPGSIVQR
+727 AQAADPQCIVQR
-739 PFFGGNGKRGEVET
+739 PFFGANGRRGEASISARMLDDGGFELT
-753 SVRVL
+753 S
-758 EEGGVEL
+758 
-765 SAHFTAEVETPA
+765 HFTPEAPVSAAQPA
-777 VASLPAAILKAA
+777 PVAGPQAST
-789 IPLAFQVVSPSSQR
+789 PLAFQVVSPSSAR

-878 SDFSRDL
+878 GDFTRDL
-885 VAHLRECYEVK
+885 ISHLRECYEVQPE
-896 ADQIKVHLE
+896 QIKVHLD
-905 VQEGPIEQEWLMPLA
+905 VQEGPVEQEWLMPLA
-920 LTLNEALSNCFE
+920 LTFNEALSNCFE
-932 HAYPHGRKGLITAML
+932 HAYPHGRQGQVSAVLH
-947 TYTQG
+947 YSQG
-952 SGELVISDDGV
+952 SGELVIRDDGI
-963 GLPSD
+963 GLPSE

-974 GGLGLKIL
+974 SGLGLKIL
-982 AVFADQMRGQLFVR
+982 AVFADQMRGQLFVQ
-996 GNPDQGTE
+996 GSPDLGTE
-1004 IKLRFPLATP
+1004 IRLRFPLASP
-1014 EG
+1014 GA